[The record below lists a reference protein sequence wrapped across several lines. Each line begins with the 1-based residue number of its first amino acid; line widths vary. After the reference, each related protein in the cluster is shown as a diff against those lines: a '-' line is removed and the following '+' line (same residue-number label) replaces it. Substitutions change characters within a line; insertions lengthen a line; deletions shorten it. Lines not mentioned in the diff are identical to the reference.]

1 MGKLAA
7 GICIAAMAL
16 GGVSIY
22 ASISTKVA
30 AKMNADQFYLFW
42 DNRPKYA

>member
-7 GICIAAMAL
+7 GICIAAMAV

-22 ASISTKVA
+22 ATHNEQA
-30 AKMNADQFYLFW
+30 AKVKADQFYLFW